1 MFFGL
6 YGTSGPLVMATRLRL
21 QKSFSFNKTVE
32 ITGHALAK
40 FICELIAVNT
50 CYVFPEALELDS
62 F

>member
-1 MFFGL
+1 MLHRFRDVITL
-6 YGTSGPLVMATRLRL
+6 TVYVTAYDHE
-21 QKSFSFNKTVE
+21 KSFSFNKTVE

-50 CYVFPEALELDS
+50 CYVFPEAWELDS